1 MTSASGSED
10 RIVYI
15 IDDDRDVRISLGML
29 LRSRALASR
38 PFASAEDFIDEY
50 PSLAAGC
57 IMLDI
62 TMPGKDGLSLLAD
75 LRASGCEWPV
85 IMMTGHSEVRAAV
98 RAMKLGAIE
107 FLEKPFE
114 EADLGETLEECFSL
128 LAQAGQRSAEATRA
142 RAILAALSPRE
153 RHVLQLVVEG
163 LPNKLIAHRLD
174 LSIRTIE
181 MHRAS
186 LMKSVQGRNTVD
198 LMRFAATAGVI
209 DGSLDVGV
217 QPTAK

>member
-1 MTSASGSED
+1 MTNASGSEG

-15 IDDDRDVRISLGML
+15 VDDDRDVRISLGML

-114 EADLGETLEECFSL
+114 ETDLAETLGESFSV
-128 LAQAGQRSAEATRA
+128 LAKTGQRCAEATRA

-153 RHVLQLVVEG
+153 RDVLQLIVEG
-163 LPNKLIAHRLD
+163 LSNKLIAHRLD

-186 LMKSVQGRNTVD
+186 LMKSVQGRNTAD
-198 LMRFAATAGVI
+198 LMRFAAKVGI
-209 DGSLDVGV
+209 IHGSLDAGSG
-217 QPTAK
+217 PTG